1 MDCRALRSYKPQMLP
16 LRFLSVEPLLADLG
30 ALDLSSIHWVI
41 VGGES
46 GHGARPP
53 SDPHAKMQGG
63 KSSQQSIASG
73 R

>member
-1 MDCRALRSYKPQMLP
+1 MRGVGAREAAM
-16 LRFLSVEPLLADLG
+16 RFLSIEPLLEDLG

-53 SDPHAKMQGG
+53 SDPHAMQGG
-63 KSSQQSIASG
+63 KSSQQIIASG